1 MSMFIGEL
9 PMHLAVSV
17 RTAFSKTMAGNGG
30 GEYGRKSAPKDSC
43 FLRLEFV
50 TLGLL
55 MFIW

>member
-1 MSMFIGEL
+1 
-9 PMHLAVSV
+9 MHLAVSV

-55 MFIW
+55 RFIW